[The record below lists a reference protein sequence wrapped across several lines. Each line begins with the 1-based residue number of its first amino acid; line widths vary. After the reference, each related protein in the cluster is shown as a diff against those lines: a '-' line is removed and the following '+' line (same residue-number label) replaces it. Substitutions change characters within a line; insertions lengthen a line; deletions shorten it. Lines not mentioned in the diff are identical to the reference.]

1 MRNPADII
9 IKPVISEKSMDLSA
23 SCKYVFYVDKKANK
37 IEIKNAIEEHFNV
50 KVDKVN
56 TVNLKGKW
64 KRQGKTQG
72 KRPNRKKAIV
82 SLKEGTI
89 QIFEGA

>member
-1 MRNPADII
+1 MQSPADII

-23 SCKYVFYVDKKANK
+23 NGKYVFYVNKKSTK

-50 KVDKVN
+50 KVDKVH
-56 TVNLKGKW
+56 TANLKGKW

-72 KRPNRKKAIV
+72 KRPDRKKAIV

-89 QIFEGA
+89 QIFEGI

>member
-23 SCKYVFYVDKKANK
+23 SGKYVFYVDKKASK
-37 IEIKNAIEEHFNV
+37 IEIKNAIEEYFNV

-56 TVNLKGKW
+56 TANLKGKW

-72 KRPNRKKAIV
+72 KRPDRKKAIV

>member
-9 IKPVISEKSMDLSA
+9 MKPVVSEKSMDLSGNG
-23 SCKYVFYVDKKANK
+23 KYVFYVDKKASK
-37 IEIKNAIEEHFNV
+37 IEIKAAIEEHFNV

-56 TVNLKGKW
+56 TANLKGKL

-72 KRPNRKKAIV
+72 RRPDRKKAVV

-89 QIFEGA
+89 QLFEGI

>member
-1 MRNPADII
+1 MRNPGEII

-23 SCKYVFYVDKKANK
+23 NGKYVFYVDKKATK
-37 IEIKNAIEEHFNV
+37 VEIRNAIEEHFNV

-56 TVNLKGKW
+56 TANLKGKL

-72 KRPNRKKAIV
+72 RRPNRKKAIV

-89 QIFEGA
+89 QIFEGI

>member
-23 SCKYVFYVDKKANK
+23 IGKYVFYVDKKASK
-37 IEIKNAIEEHFNV
+37 IEIKNAIEEYFNV

-56 TVNLKGKW
+56 TANLKGKW
-64 KRQGKTQG
+64 KKQGKTQG